1 MHVEQKIGRKG
12 GDSPVIRRVIIGMV
26 IVVLCALGIKE
37 GRYFIL
43 VDNFGVVEEG
53 KIYRSGQMRPYQL
66 DRLIRK
72 YGLRTVINTREM
84 EAPVRRMES
93 EAEVCGRNGVEMVRI
108 PMPGDGRGTYEQ
120 FDQALHVLQETNRLP
135 ALIHCARGTHRTGA
149 IVAAYRV
156 RVQGWDPV
164 QALEEMQ
171 GYRFKSKGHVLTP
184 YLHQYFERV
193 ERE

>member
-1 MHVEQKIGRKG
+1 MQIEQKSGAPRAM
-12 GDSPVIRRVIIGMV
+12 RRVVVGIV
-26 IVVLCALGIKE
+26 IVVLCVLGVKE

-43 VDNFGVVEEG
+43 IDNFGVVEEG
-53 KIYRSGQMRPYQL
+53 KIFRSGQMRPYQL

-84 EAPVRRMES
+84 EAPARWMES
-93 EAEVCGRNGVEMVRI
+93 ESEVCRRNGVEMVRI
-108 PMPGDGRGTYEQ
+108 SMPGDGRGTYEQ
-120 FDQALHVLQETNRLP
+120 YDQALHVLQETNRLP

-156 RVQGWDPV
+156 RVQGWDLV
-164 QALEEMQ
+164 QVLDEMQ
-171 GYRFKSKGHVLTP
+171 GYRFKPEDPVLIP
-184 YLHQYFERV
+184 YLRLYL